1 MKKNSV
7 AGSISLVMVIMILS
21 RVLSLVS
28 TQVYLSHFGA
38 SGSQINIYSYA
49 ISVPNIIFNC
59 FGTALSTV
67 VIPIYAGHVANKR
80 AKEAK
85 YFADNIITISM
96 SFTLLLVLAGVAL
109 SFVLPHF
116 TAFKD
121 NSSDLSYATKALMI
135 MMPVM
140 FFYALNYIFQGML
153 QSVGKYNW
161 PAFVSVPSSL
171 IVILYV
177 LLLGDR
183 FGVDGLLVATFIGLS
198 LQAIILLPPLYNSGY
213 RYRPCIDFKHSDI
226 KTAGKMT
233 VPVLVGISAYQLNM
247 FYNVTMIANFKG
259 MVTLLTY
266 VQNITLYM
274 VLAFVYSITA
284 VIYPRLT
291 AFAAKEEM
299 GEYKK
304 TLSDITKTIITLL
317 LPITFGFIAVRFRLL
332 ELIAKW
338 GQITEG
344 EINAAAGLMCMYSI
358 GILAVGI
365 KEVYDRAFYAIKNTF
380 IPALNGFI
388 VMVLNILLSQIF
400 MKFMGA
406 FGIPLSYSVSSIIG
420 AIVLFAALSKK
431 TGKIADG
438 LFLYLFKCI
447 LASVIMFFVVLWCD
461 SALDAIFAG
470 DGVTDRLLRL
480 FIPCGVGVIT
490 YAVMGIILKI
500 DYVVNILCSVLRRFK
515 GEKTY

>member
-7 AGSISLVMVIMILS
+7 AGSISFVMIIMILS

-28 TQVYLSHFGA
+28 TQVYLSFFGA

-67 VIPIYAGHVANKR
+67 VIPIYAGHIANKKL
-80 AKEAK
+80 KEAK
-85 YFADNIITISM
+85 FFADNIITISM
-96 SFTLLLVLAGVAL
+96 LFTAILVFVGFGL
-109 SFVLPHF
+109 SFLLPHF
-116 TAFKD
+116 TAFAD
-121 NSSDLSYATKALMI
+121 NESDLGYATKALMI

-153 QSVGKYNW
+153 QSVEKYNW

-171 IVILYV
+171 IVIFYV
-177 LLLGDR
+177 IFLGDR
-183 FGVDGLLVATFIGLS
+183 FGVDGLLVATFLGLS
-198 LQAIILLPPLYNSGY
+198 MQAIILIPPLWRSGY
-213 RYRPCIDFKHSDI
+213 RFSPSLALKNSDVI
-226 KTAGKMT
+226 TAGKMT

-266 VQNITLYM
+266 VQNLTLYM

-291 AFAAKEEM
+291 SFAAQGEM

-317 LPITFGFIAVRFRLL
+317 LPITFGFISVRYRLL
-332 ELIAKW
+332 ELIAGW
-338 GQITEG
+338 GQITKSD
-344 EINAAAGLMCMYSI
+344 ISAAAGLLMMYSV

-365 KEVYDRAFYAIKNTF
+365 KEVYDRAFYAVKNTF

-388 VMVLNILLSQIF
+388 VMVLNIILSQILMRF
-400 MKFMGA
+400 LGA
-406 FGIPLSYSVSSIIG
+406 YGIPLSYSISSIIG
-420 AIVLFAALSKK
+420 AIVLFVALSKK
-431 TGKIADG
+431 IGKISSG
-438 LFLYLFKCI
+438 LFIYLIKC
-447 LASVIMFFVVLWCD
+447 LFASAIMFVVVVLC
-461 SALDAIFAG
+461 
-470 DGVTDRLLRL
+470 DGVFESIFPGSGVLERFLKLIL
-480 FIPCGVGVIT
+480 PCGVGVIT
-490 YAVMGIILKI
+490 YAIAGIILKI
-500 DYVVNILCSVLRRFK
+500 DYVLNIFQSILGRFK
-515 GEKTY
+515 K